1 MIEKKLIDLKEI
13 ISSMKSVII
22 AFSGGVDSSFL
33 ASVAFEVLGDKAIAV
48 TSDSTVYPQQE
59 VQEAKKIAKEIGIYH
74 EIFFTE
80 ELNIPEFSNNPP
92 ERCYHC
98 KKELFSKLWEI
109 AREKGFKHVADGTN
123 YDDLDDFRPGIKASA
138 ELNVSAPL
146 KDVKLTENEIRKL
159 SQERGLITWN
169 KPSMACLA
177 SRFPYG
183 THITPEKLLVVGEA
197 EQYLKKLGVKQLRV
211 RHHGDTA
218 RIEVNPKDMKLFFME
233 SYREK
238 IVKKF
243 KQLGYTYTTLDLRGY
258 RTGSM
263 NESL

>member
-1 MIEKKLIDLKEI
+1 
-13 ISSMKSVII
+13 
-22 AFSGGVDSSFL
+22 
-33 ASVAFEVLGDKAIAV
+33 
-48 TSDSTVYPQQE
+48 
-59 VQEAKKIAKEIGIYH
+59 
-74 EIFFTE
+74 
-80 ELNIPEFSNNPP
+80 
-92 ERCYHC
+92 
-98 KKELFSKLWEI
+98 
-109 AREKGFKHVADGTN
+109 
-123 YDDLDDFRPGIKASA
+123 
-138 ELNVSAPL
+138 
-146 KDVKLTENEIRKL
+146 
-159 SQERGLITWN
+159 
-169 KPSMACLA
+169 MACLA

-218 RIEVNPKDMKLFFME
+218 RIEVNPKDMKLFFKE